1 MFSVTIARW
10 VSESMRLFTIVKDR
24 GLRWLCKTGRPHFY
38 LPDRTTVAKDVKF
51 LYGWSERQLAQELQ
65 VIVSIT
71 YLLINLN
78 SSDRL
83 TVAYWPTNSIVGHP
97 QTIVPL

>member
-1 MFSVTIARW
+1 M
-10 VSESMRLFTIVKDR
+10 KDR
-24 GLRWLCKTGRPHFY
+24 GLRWLCKMGRPHFY

-51 LYGWSERQLAQELQ
+51 LYRWSERQLAQELK

-71 YLLINLN
+71 INLN

-83 TVAYWPTNSIVGHP
+83 TVAYLLAYQLNCWT
-97 QTIVPL
+97 